1 MATLTI
7 TDQWED
13 ASNPGV
19 AISTANVG
27 DTVCII
33 FKAELDPAGVDD
45 DWEFQNWQ
53 EPETALNGGAVYQG
67 WFKTGGSASS
77 MESGAFPV
85 GSLISVAPDGS
96 GSAYVGFV
104 YEITFPMPQTWGNSV
119 NFRTLGVFTTVA
131 SGTTTLTP
139 TGWGSMD
146 FFGGMYNSG
155 SPSKYLG
162 DIVSYYAAVG
172 GESDSISVECTAW
185 DAEIPYP
192 AVFTGFSERG
202 YKGTLLDGSDIGPWV
217 FTGTGTT
224 YDFGSLTFPSSV
236 ALCGAAG
243 GFDTPGTRTLE
254 FTFTT
259 GTHGSPVIS
268 KSVTVLNERI
278 PVQVDWTFSD
288 ETHSV
293 YEQYAAG
300 TTVLAR
306 FRCRMYG
313 ETLTVGID
321 AIPDSFTVSAA
332 EYSLDGSTFTTWS
345 GFTEGAST
353 TFSGGLWEG
362 DWIEV
367 RLTGTFSASGTSS
380 FIGWAASPYLRTI
393 RGAGSIEITDAAAG
407 SPSSYPVTTSQ
418 WYASDGVTPITEATD
433 GDVVILKTG
442 AYASAYDL
450 QLRINSISSGL
461 TVNSVKV
468 WTQHVNGTR
477 VSSNWTGFSGV
488 GDTYSVGKTGCISSG
503 GPFEDDDGFTLVEFN
518 VTVSTPSLNKKI
530 EVVFEDLNPTGGDGV
545 STAAGRGFADTTL
558 APELDV
564 VAALS
569 GPTAVITATGTAIY
583 GVAKSFSS
591 ASSSDADGI
600 IVSYAWDFGDG
611 NTSAAPNPTHTY
623 TSVGVKTV
631 TLTVTDNDGLT
642 DTDTLSVT
650 VTATNPVAV
659 ITAPSSAFN
668 NTSVS
673 FSSASSTGSIL
684 SYAWNFGDGGT
695 STSANPTH
703 TYTTAGTYTVTLTLT
718 DPDGD
723 TDTDTHSITINSD
736 LPVAVIGGPTSG
748 YVGYAVGFTST
759 SSYDPNGS
767 IVSRSWNFGDGGTS
781 SVTNPSHTYAAVG
794 SYTVTLIVT
803 DNDGKT
809 ASDTHGITIS
819 EISGGG
825 DDDAMRT
832 PWTLYNPATSVGYD
846 WEINPQTFK
855 VTKVK
860 KSINSDPTAAGQR
873 LYYEGRPQPVALSFS
888 GVVLTEAQL
897 QQLYAAADT
906 RNQIMITDDLGH
918 TYWFYITNL
927 QVSRQLKR
935 YSEWYHT
942 FSVDAIVL
950 DWT

>member
-67 WFKTGGSASS
+67 W
-77 MESGAFPV
+77 
-85 GSLISVAPDGS
+85 
-96 GSAYVGFV
+96 
-104 YEITFPMPQTWGNSV
+104 
-119 NFRTLGVFTTVA
+119 
-131 SGTTTLTP
+131 
-139 TGWGSMD
+139 
-146 FFGGMYNSG
+146 
-155 SPSKYLG
+155 
-162 DIVSYYAAVG
+162 
-172 GESDSISVECTAW
+172 
-185 DAEIPYP
+185 
-192 AVFTGFSERG
+192 
-202 YKGTLLDGSDIGPWV
+202 
-217 FTGTGTT
+217 
-224 YDFGSLTFPSSV
+224 
-236 ALCGAAG
+236 
-243 GFDTPGTRTLE
+243 
-254 FTFTT
+254 
-259 GTHGSPVIS
+259 
-268 KSVTVLNERI
+268 
-278 PVQVDWTFSD
+278 
-288 ETHSV
+288 
-293 YEQYAAG
+293 
-300 TTVLAR
+300 
-306 FRCRMYG
+306 
-313 ETLTVGID
+313 
-321 AIPDSFTVSAA
+321 
-332 EYSLDGSTFTTWS
+332 
-345 GFTEGAST
+345 
-353 TFSGGLWEG
+353 
-362 DWIEV
+362 
-367 RLTGTFSASGTSS
+367 
-380 FIGWAASPYLRTI
+380 
-393 RGAGSIEITDAAAG
+393 
-407 SPSSYPVTTSQ
+407 
-418 WYASDGVTPITEATD
+418 
-433 GDVVILKTG
+433 
-442 AYASAYDL
+442 
-450 QLRINSISSGL
+450 
-461 TVNSVKV
+461 
-468 WTQHVNGTR
+468 
-477 VSSNWTGFSGV
+477 
-488 GDTYSVGKTGCISSG
+488 
-503 GPFEDDDGFTLVEFN
+503 
-518 VTVSTPSLNKKI
+518 
-530 EVVFEDLNPTGGDGV
+530 
-545 STAAGRGFADTTL
+545 
-558 APELDV
+558 LDV

-803 DNDGKT
+803 DN
-809 ASDTHGITIS
+809 SY
-819 EISGGG
+819 
-825 DDDAMRT
+825 R
-832 PWTLYNPATSVGYD
+832 D
-846 WEINPQTFK
+846 WE
-855 VTKVK
+855 
-860 KSINSDPTAAGQR
+860 NSFR
-873 LYYEGRPQPVALSFS
+873 
-888 GVVLTEAQL
+888 
-897 QQLYAAADT
+897 YAWDHNIGNWWWW
-906 RNQIMITDDLGH
+906 R
-918 TYWFYITNL
+918 
-927 QVSRQLKR
+927 
-935 YSEWYHT
+935 
-942 FSVDAIVL
+942 
-950 DWT
+950 